1 MIAHI
6 IFNYK
11 LKKEAQARSLGVQG
25 LPQLHR
31 EIKASFGC
39 MRALWQDYN
48 NEGEQELLRP
58 SY

>member
-1 MIAHI
+1 MIAHV
-6 IFNYK
+6 IFKYK

-25 LPQLHR
+25 HPRLHS

-39 MRALWQDYN
+39 TRAPWQDN
-48 NEGEQELLRP
+48 NQDEQELLRP

>member
-11 LKKEAQARSLGVQG
+11 LKKKEAQARSLGVQG

-39 MRALWQDYN
+39 TRALWQDYEMKMN
-48 NEGEQELLRP
+48 KNC
-58 SY
+58 